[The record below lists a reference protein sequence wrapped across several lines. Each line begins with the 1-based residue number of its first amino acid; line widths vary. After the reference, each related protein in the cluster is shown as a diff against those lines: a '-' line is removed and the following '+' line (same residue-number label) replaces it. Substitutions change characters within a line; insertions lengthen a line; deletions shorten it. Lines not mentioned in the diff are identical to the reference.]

1 MPSTPLNNWLQWLEQ
16 SPWSLAIRQ
25 STWLYPALEIVHIT
39 GIVLLV
45 GSAFLFDIRIL
56 GFSTKI
62 PVSSL
67 ERHLLTWSMR
77 ALILVIP
84 SGLLL
89 FITNAV
95 ALAHNPFF
103 HTKLILIGVAAV
115 NAWVFH
121 TITLQ
126 SVSGWDISTPSPALA
141 KLAAAVSIIT
151 WIGVIACGRLLAY

>member
-1 MPSTPLNNWLQWLEQ
+1 MPATALDNWLQWLET
-16 SPWSLAIRQ
+16 SSWSSAIRQ

-45 GSAFLFDIRIL
+45 GPAFLFDIRLL
-56 GFSTKI
+56 GFSTNI
-62 PVSSL
+62 PVSAL
-67 ERHLLTWSMR
+67 ERHLLTWSRR
-77 ALILVIP
+77 ALLLIIP

-115 NAWVFH
+115 NVWVFH
-121 TITLQ
+121 RITFR
-126 SVSGWDISTPSPALA
+126 SVAGWNISVPSPASA
-141 KLAAAVSIIT
+141 KIAALVSIIT
-151 WIGVIACGRLLAY
+151 WIAVIACGRLLAY